1 MALEIL
7 WILSKKHY
15 EQITLCKL
23 IKINESFSSSSSSHS
38 SATSSKS
45 SADLDLIAMYEKRNE
60 QLDQDLQRL
69 QQELER
75 AKEIL
80 SEVDKHWN
88 NGLPLDLQV

>member
-1 MALEIL
+1 MG
-7 WILSKKHY
+7 H
-15 EQITLCKL
+15 
-23 IKINESFSSSSSSHS
+23 FSSASSSPS

-69 QQELER
+69 QQELGR

-80 SEVDKHWN
+80 SEVDKNWN
-88 NGLPLDLQV
+88 SGLPIDFQVNLY